1 MQSESG
7 KTKLMELEQ
16 MKADVAQQKL
26 ELAEKE
32 KAVERLEKRDFGR
45 VT

>member
-7 KTKLMELEQ
+7 KRKLMELEQ

-26 ELAEKE
+26 ELAERKSSRE
-32 KAVERLEKRDFGR
+32 
-45 VT
+45 T